1 MARGGVTLLLC
12 TCLCDIYLH
21 SRMIYRS
28 SVLACF
34 MLVLSVVQA
43 VKFQLPSERHPK
55 PSELLHPRLMG
66 VKANIQNGMPS
77 L

>member
-1 MARGGVTLLLC
+1 MARVRGVTLLC
-12 TCLCDIYLH
+12 TPLCDIYLH

-28 SVLACF
+28 SLLAWF

-55 PSELLHPRLMG
+55 PSELLNPLFT
-66 VKANIQNGMPS
+66 APS
-77 L
+77 